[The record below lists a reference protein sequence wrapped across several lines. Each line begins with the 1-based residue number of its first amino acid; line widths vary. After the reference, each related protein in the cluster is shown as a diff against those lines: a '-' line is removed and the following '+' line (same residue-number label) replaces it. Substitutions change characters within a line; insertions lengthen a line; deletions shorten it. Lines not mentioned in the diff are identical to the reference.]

1 MSELLAFLEVLQ
13 RFDVLTVAAVVLLG
27 FWRVIKLLHKIEVEM
42 AVIVTNVQNHEKRID
57 HMESCQLPQPK
68 ANA

>member
-1 MSELLAFLEVLQ
+1 MSELAALLEILKGY
-13 RFDVLTVAAVVLLG
+13 DVLTMTAAVLFG

-57 HMESCQLPQPK
+57 NMESCQIPAVK
-68 ANA
+68 GSA